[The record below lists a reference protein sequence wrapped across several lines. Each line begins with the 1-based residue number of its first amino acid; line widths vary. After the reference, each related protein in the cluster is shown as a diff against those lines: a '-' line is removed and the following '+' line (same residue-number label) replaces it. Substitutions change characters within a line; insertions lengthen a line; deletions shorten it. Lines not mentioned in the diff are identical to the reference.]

1 MAFAAQTIG
10 NERRKPGV
18 VLDQKDPHGSHRPR
32 SWQVCRASLPISNR
46 RPNVVQPSASKIP
59 RHATHATSSRRTPSL
74 APDQAGAVRDVV
86 GRDAVVAA
94 DPPCVS
100 RVTFVYAGLQKFL
113 DPGFLHAGSPTYIG
127 TQLQG
132 FARATPA
139 APLMQVLSH

>member
-46 RPNVVQPSASKIP
+46 RTDVVQPSASNIYT
-59 RHATHATSSRRTPSL
+59 HATHARSPPPTPPL
-74 APDQAGAVRDVV
+74 APSQAGAVRNVV

-94 DPPCVS
+94 DPPCV
-100 RVTFVYAGLQKFL
+100 
-113 DPGFLHAGSPTYIG
+113 P
-127 TQLQG
+127 
-132 FARATPA
+132 
-139 APLMQVLSH
+139 